1 MQKVLCSNW
10 NISQRQETSSASN
23 CCRPIF
29 WAKLQWPSSQQT
41 QLISTS
47 LYIFAFYKNLSK
59 YANCL
64 SLPASEISKFLF
76 LEILFAQ
83 SLFAQIILSQGR
95 SGVSIAAAFCKMW
108 EKTFLLPTSKRLQQN
123 VTAMKKLVIRLQ
135 LSPRWPFQEDCG
147 CQCLFRCKNPSQT
160 ETLPAWA
167 LLHDWLSVTQL

>member
-10 NISQRQETSSASN
+10 NISQRQEISSASN

-29 WAKLQWPSSQQT
+29 WAKLQWSSSQQT
-41 QLISTS
+41 QLICTP

-59 YANCL
+59 HANCL

-76 LEILFAQ
+76 LEILFCLHRLSCLKAGVV
-83 SLFAQIILSQGR
+83 SLLQQHPLK
-95 SGVSIAAAFCKMW
+95 CEK
-108 EKTFLLPTSKRLQQN
+108 KTFFLPTSKRVQQN
-123 VTAMKKLVIRLQ
+123 VTAMKKLVIWLQ
-135 LSPRWPFQEDCG
+135 LSLRWPFQEDCG
-147 CQCLFRCKNPSQT
+147 CQCLFRCKNPSQI